1 MKTAELI
8 GPALDWAVAKCEGI
22 FEQPSAGFSSEYVWS
37 HTNPDSWRLEIFL
50 PSTNWTRGGP
60 IIERELLQ
68 LTPRFLAKGFCWE
81 CLIFE
86 NIFNDDDTDCFSTG
100 PTPLIAAM
108 RCYVASKLGTEIE
121 IPKELE

>member
-22 FEQPSAGFSSEYVWS
+22 FERPSAGFSSEYVWS
-37 HTNPDSWRLEIFL
+37 RTNPDSWRIEIFL
-50 PSTNWTRGGP
+50 PSANWTQGGP